1 MANLKIKKGF
11 TLVELMVGMT
21 IFTLIL
27 AAVIGILISGIKI
40 QRLIL
45 SQQQAL
51 DQLSFAIEYMSR
63 ALRMA
68 KREDGTFACLSNDLS
83 YQNPNSPN
91 ISSVRFINHLQGDDC
106 QEFSLGGPQGN
117 QIKYSIKINQV
128 REDLYLTSSGLTIQ
142 ALSFKLQGESKSDTI
157 QPRITIF
164 LNITSPLIL
173 RLQTTISQRNL
184 DI

>member
-27 AAVIGILISGIKI
+27 AAVIGILISGIKA

-45 SQQQAL
+45 RQQQAL

-63 ALRMA
+63 SLRMA
-68 KREDGTFACLSNDLS
+68 KREDGTFPCLSNDLS

-91 ISSVRFINHLQGDDC
+91 ISSVRFINHLQEDDC
-106 QEFSLGGPQGN
+106 QEFSLEGN
-117 QIKYSIKINQV
+117 RIKYSIKINQG
-128 REDLYLTSSGLTIQ
+128 REDLYLTSSELTIQ
-142 ALSFKLQGESKSDTI
+142 ALSFKLQGESKSDTY